1 MINILHKM
9 TSFIKTN
16 KSGVQIQQK
25 YNKHILGIDHI
36 AFRSLYKGMN
46 KFDKNMYEKKSEI
59 FNFPEYNVK
68 ANEYYKINNSES
80 TEYPLRIFSSYY
92 IDDQCEN
99 INKMIV
105 SLENNEFGDLY
116 SYDDYMTIY
125 NWNQYVAWTMLH
137 KDTINHIAYQVD
149 NIEKVTET
157 LIKDGFHFLPSKN
170 KSSKIENSVNN
181 MLNISP
187 DGKLLQS
194 SIVSVK
200 KLYKFR
206 DGYRPIPYTFIE
218 FVERKDGREGFSES
232 NANKI
237 MHSTKNL

>member
-1 MINILHKM
+1 MVNILHKM
-9 TSFIKTN
+9 VSFIKTN
-16 KSGVQIQQK
+16 TSGVKIQQK

-46 KFDKNMYEKKSEI
+46 TFDKNMYEKKSEI

-68 ANEYYKINNSES
+68 ANEYYKINNSIS
-80 TEYPLRIFSSYY
+80 NEYPLRIFSSYY
-92 IDDQCEN
+92 VGEHHFNSRIRR
-99 INKMIV
+99 MIH
-105 SLENNEFGDLY
+105 LMKNNEFGDLY

-125 NWNQYVAWTMLH
+125 KWNQYVAWTMIH
-137 KDTINHIAYQVD
+137 KDTINHIAYRVD

-157 LIKDGFHFLPSKN
+157 LMKDGFQFL
-170 KSSKIENSVNN
+170 SSQNGIESSVNN
-181 MLNISP
+181 ILNISP

-194 SIVSVK
+194 SLISNK
-200 KLYKFR
+200 KLYKFT
-206 DGYRPIPYTFIE
+206 DGYHAIPYTFIE
-218 FVERKDGREGFSES
+218 FVERKDGREGFAES

>member
-1 MINILHKM
+1 MVNILHKM
-9 TSFIKTN
+9 VSFIKTN
-16 KSGVQIQQK
+16 TSGVQIQQK

-46 KFDKNMYEKKSEI
+46 TIDKNMYEKKSEI

-68 ANEYYKINNSES
+68 ANEYYKINNSIS
-80 TEYPLRIFSSYY
+80 NEYPLRIFSSYY
-92 IDDQCEN
+92 VGEHHYSSRISR
-99 INKMIV
+99 MIH
-105 SLENNEFGDLY
+105 LMKNNEFGDLY

-125 NWNQYVAWTMLH
+125 KWNQYVAWTMIH
-137 KDTINHIAYQVD
+137 KDTINHIAYRVD

-157 LIKDGFHFLPSKN
+157 LIKDGFNFLPSQN
-170 KSSKIENSVNN
+170 GIESSVNN

-194 SIVSVK
+194 SLISNK
-200 KLYKFR
+200 KLYKFT
-206 DGYRPIPYTFIE
+206 DGYHAIPYTFIE
-218 FVERKDGREGFSES
+218 FVERKDGREGFAES